1 MNFEYGED
9 CEGQQG
15 WGYMTRESVK
25 SVKGV
30 MITVQDSEEGVWW
43 KFAGRAIA
51 STALSRAGEGCARTE
66 LNQ

>member
-1 MNFEYGED
+1 MMVHYFFVVSGTVFCIFLHILLMNFEYGED

-30 MITVQDSEEGVWW
+30 MITVQDSEEGV
-43 KFAGRAIA
+43 
-51 STALSRAGEGCARTE
+51 
-66 LNQ
+66 